1 MGIVFERPLIQANKR
16 SGDHTR
22 SSSYQS
28 PVLDHK
34 HFVTTS
40 LHDIVEDLI
49 TSAVCVSYQV
59 TLGRRNGEEQAIRT
73 ISGFMSVHNA
83 SRFGD
88 QGIVE
93 MIIRQVFFLR

>member
-49 TSAVCVSYQV
+49 TSAVHVSYQV
-59 TLGRRNGEEQAIRT
+59 TLGRKQKGMEKNRPLGL
-73 ISGFMSVHNA
+73 SVV
-83 SRFGD
+83 SCLFTMPPGSVTR
-88 QGIVE
+88 E
-93 MIIRQVFFLR
+93 L